1 MIDPER
7 QPTFTGKQVN
17 PFDIRP
23 EDICIED
30 IAHHLSLACRYN
42 GAVPYHYSVA
52 QHALLVAD
60 ILMLHGAPPI
70 VECAGLHH
78 DDSETWLGDVTTPI
92 KRDPMSEGYRGVE
105 SRAMRV
111 VETVFGLPYGST
123 EADIVKWADNE
134 ALEREWWSLI
144 EPNGLPTPP
153 GVTEMRPRNVEDA
166 FLLRAATLDRL
177 IAESAFIGE
186 GAAPAFENGWRNR

>member
-7 QPTFTGKQVN
+7 QPTFTGKQVD
-17 PFDIRP
+17 PFDMVP
-23 EDICIED
+23 DDVCIED

-42 GAVPYHYSVA
+42 GAVPYHYSVG
-52 QHALLVAD
+52 QHSLLVAD
-60 ILMLHGAPPI
+60 LLMLHGADPRL
-70 VECAGLHH
+70 ELAGLLH
-78 DDSETWLGDVTTPI
+78 DASEAYLGDVTTPI
-92 KRDPMSEGYRGVE
+92 KRNSMSEGYRKVE
-105 SRAMRV
+105 WHAMRV
-111 VETVFGLPYGST
+111 VEAVFGLPYGLT
-123 EADIVKWADNE
+123 EADRVKWADNE

-177 IAESAFIGE
+177 IAETTYIGE